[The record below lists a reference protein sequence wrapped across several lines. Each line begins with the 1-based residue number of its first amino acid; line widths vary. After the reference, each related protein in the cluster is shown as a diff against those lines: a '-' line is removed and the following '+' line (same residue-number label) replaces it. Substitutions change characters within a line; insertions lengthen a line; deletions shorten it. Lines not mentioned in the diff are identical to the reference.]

1 MTYTDEQI
9 ARVKAWVAR
18 VHERVHERMPGTD
31 GSDDQGA
38 RAGCTWICG
47 AEPAEVIGLGRRA
60 AHWGHEK
67 FSHPGTPKACQS
79 PHDVICK
86 AVWP

>member
-18 VHERVHERMPGTD
+18 VHERAHDRAPGTC
-31 GSDDQGA
+31 GPDDHGA
-38 RAGCTWICG
+38 HAGCLRYCHV
-47 AEPAEVIGLGRRA
+47 EPAEVITRGRKDA
-60 AHWGHEK
+60 AAVHVK
-67 FSHPGTPKACQS
+67 YSHPGTPQACQS
-79 PHDVICK
+79 PHDTICK